1 MKNKSLRFSNISL
14 NYLFVVSDKNKIKL
28 ELSSLVNVDSM
39 ASETSEAM
47 KLLMMS
53 SIIDLKYLKWKLK
66 PNYTLKND

>member
-53 SIIDLKYLKWKLK
+53 SIIEAKAKLSLEK
-66 PNYTLKND
+66 